1 MTCLPVNNNNNNNDN
16 MYVYAFQ
23 THKILSCGVYRFYVA
38 IFPVKYFLAHEM
50 KTEEKWEHS
59 APPSCCFTIVAVRP
73 QCSVWRAPRNR
84 NTNADRTTPSILA
97 RENVTWANRQK
108 RASTVSKWNGTTQWA
123 RRATTV
129 RTTLPIVTD
138 QTVCRP
144 TAWRSPLL
152 SSIEVC
158 RDLPYK

>member
-1 MTCLPVNNNNNNNDN
+1 ML
-16 MYVYAFQ
+16 FRR
-23 THKILSCGVYRFYVA
+23 ILSKSCPAKIIVPIRRRFTGTTLLFAY
-38 IFPVKYFLAHEM
+38 EM
-50 KTEEKWEHS
+50 KTEEKWDHS
-59 APPSCCFTIVAVRP
+59 APPSCCFTTVAVRSP
-73 QCSVWRAPRNR
+73 SCVWRAPWSRD
-84 NTNADRTTPSILA
+84 TNADRTTQSILA
-97 RENVTWANRQK
+97 RENAARANRPK

-129 RTTLPIVTD
+129 RTTWPIVTD

-144 TAWRSPLL
+144 TALRSPLS